1 MSLYKMQ
8 AGQPEYDNI
17 KSGGQ
22 SLNVIPKWVNI
33 LFHAALV
40 CGSLFCILPLAL
52 VLSASLSDESAV
64 AEFGYSLLPRN
75 FTFAA
80 YDMLFSK
87 GGTVTTAYFNT
98 IVSTLAGTVLCVALV
113 GLYAYPL
120 SRRNFRF
127 KGFFTFYS
135 FFTMLFGGGLVP
147 YYILVRQILGLY
159 NTMTALFLPSS
170 FSAFWV
176 IVMRTFYKTNVP
188 EEVIESA
195 RIDGA
200 GEWRTLFQIVLPLAV
215 PGLAT
220 IALFSTIGLWN
231 SFYNCLLFCDD
242 PKYYNLQYFIYQTL
256 TNITFLKEAAASMG
270 AARGLQVNLASLPSE
285 TFRMAMAIVTIG
297 PIVLA
302 YPFFQQFFIKGLTI
316 GAVKG

>member
-1 MSLYKMQ
+1 MSVTEARGIRVARDRAKNR
-8 AGQPEYDNI
+8 E
-17 KSGGQ
+17 Q
-22 SLNVIPKWVNI
+22 SLNVIPKWVNVI
-33 LFHAALV
+33 FHIMLIF
-40 CGSLFCILPLAL
+40 GSLFCILPLVL
-52 VLSASLSDESAV
+52 VLSASFSDELAV
-64 AEFGYSLLPRN
+64 AEFGYSMLPRN

-87 GGTVTTAYFNT
+87 GSTVTTAYANT
-98 IVSTLAGTVLCVALV
+98 ILATIAGTLLCVVMV

-120 SRRNFRF
+120 SRKRFRF
-127 KGFFTFYS
+127 SGFFTFFS

-147 YYILVRQILGLY
+147 FYILVRQILGLY
-159 NTMTALFLPSS
+159 NTIFALFLPSS

-176 IVMRTFYKTNVP
+176 IVMRTFYRTNVP

-200 GEWRTLFQIVLPLAV
+200 GEWRTLIQIVLPLAV

-220 IALFSTIGLWN
+220 VALFSTIGLWN
-231 SFYNCLLFCDD
+231 NFFNCLLFCDD
-242 PKYYNLQYFIYQTL
+242 PKYYNLQFFIYQTL

-270 AARGLQVNLASLPSE
+270 AARGLQVNLAALPSE

-302 YPFFQQFFIKGLTI
+302 YPFFQRFFIKGLTI
-316 GAVKG
+316 GAIKG